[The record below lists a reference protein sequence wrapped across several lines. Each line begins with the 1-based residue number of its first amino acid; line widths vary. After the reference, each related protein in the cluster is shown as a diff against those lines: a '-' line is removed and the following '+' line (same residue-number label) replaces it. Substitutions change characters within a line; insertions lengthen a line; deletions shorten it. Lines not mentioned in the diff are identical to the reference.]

1 MKTQLVPLN
10 VRGSW
15 VSFFVLMGM
24 LAFISAPLNLSLLE
38 HIRYS
43 DIFAVIAAGGA
54 IFYIKFRLAGIV
66 LVSAFCFLF
75 FASALSG
82 VESAADLFV
91 TSAFFYKYIF
101 LVMLVFIASL
111 FLADDRGF
119 FWFSLLFVFVYF
131 FLISWGFFYKYGL
144 QYFYSGYI
152 SPRISFPSNNYE
164 QSDGHLYSFVLGFF
178 ILTYMYFYRHFF
190 RVPPFISLL
199 LVFSSLFVLVATGS
213 RTGVFLLS
221 VLVFFRI
228 FVELTLGCRIFRNLL
243 VLVLLVVSF
252 VLMWLTFGEEVRA
265 FQFDLFSDESS
276 SSRVRKLSDAF
287 VDYSKGYFL
296 VGVGPAGASHVWY
309 DGFFSALLVHFGPLV
324 FLLIFLLLVYVCVS
338 ILKVGNFSIKLLLFS
353 MLGYVFLGSLITEYI
368 LSSRG
373 ALLVFLPLAMFFHA
387 RARLE
392 MESNN

>member
-1 MKTQLVPLN
+1 MKTQLVSLN
-10 VRGSW
+10 TRGLW

-24 LAFISAPLNLSLLE
+24 LAFISAPLNLNLLGN
-38 HIRYS
+38 IRYS
-43 DIFAVIAAGGA
+43 DIFAVISAGGA
-54 IFYIKFRLAGIV
+54 IFYIKFRLVSIA

-75 FASALSG
+75 LASAISG
-82 VESAADLFV
+82 VESAADLFI
-91 TSAFFYKYIF
+91 TIAFFYKYIF
-101 LVMLVFIASL
+101 LVMLVFIVSL
-111 FLADDRGF
+111 FLVDERGF
-119 FWFSLLFVFVYF
+119 LWFSLLFIFVYI

-178 ILTYMYFYRHFF
+178 VLTYMYFYRHFF
-190 RVPPFISLL
+190 RVPPFLSLL

-221 VLVFFRI
+221 VLVFFRV
-228 FVELTLGCRIFRNLL
+228 FAELALGCRVFRNSL

-252 VLMWLTFGEEVRA
+252 VLIWLKFGEEIRA
-265 FQFDLFSDESS
+265 FQFDLVSDESS

-287 VDYSKGYFL
+287 VDYSKGYFV
-296 VGVGPAGASHVWY
+296 VGVGPAGASHIWY

-324 FLLIFLLLVYVCVS
+324 FLLIFLLLVYVCIS
-338 ILKVGNFSIKLLLFS
+338 ISKVGSFSIKLLLFS
-353 MLGYVFLGSLITEYI
+353 MLGYVLGGALITEYI

-373 ALLVFLPLAMFFHA
+373 ALLVFLPLAMFFQA
-387 RARLE
+387 RSRLE
-392 MESNN
+392 MENNN